1 MRRNARRFL
10 GILSVV
16 AIAAGLGAP
25 IALAQEV
32 QLDPNALDLPA
43 PAKPAGKKAK
53 GAAAPT
59 TAGAAAQPQAQQGGK
74 PRPDRQFGELEG
86 WSPGKEPPKPKDA
99 PNAGASSTSNSM
111 PVKVSPGGNMGTGF
125 SF

>member
-1 MRRNARRFL
+1 MRQNARRFL
-10 GILSVV
+10 GFLLIAAL
-16 AIAAGLGAP
+16 AAGLGAP
-25 IALAQEV
+25 VAFAQEV
-32 QLDPNALDLPA
+32 QLDPNTLDAPA

-59 TAGAAAQPQAQQGGK
+59 AAGAAAQPQAQQGGK

-99 PNAGASSTSNSM
+99 PNTTGSSTSNSM